1 MLESLSFFLKNIAC
15 SNCTS
20 NEFEECTEKEDYK
33 SWKMYLKEYELYS
46 AITLYNENLNKDIS
60 YLIQKNESI
69 ILLDE
74 NKEIFI
80 KLEYLSN
87 SEEDGTPIMVPTDEY
102 QDLYE
107 KIENMEK
114 KFDKSRNANYIGTYN
129 LKKSK

>member
-1 MLESLSFFLKNIAC
+1 MFESLSFLLKNINC

-20 NEFEECTEKEDYK
+20 NEFDENPIKQDYK

-46 AITLYNENLNKDIS
+46 AITLYNDDLNKDIS
-60 YLIQKNESI
+60 YLIQKNDSI
-69 ILLDE
+69 ILLDDK
-74 NKEIFI
+74 NEIFI

-87 SEEDGTPIMVPTDEY
+87 SEEDNTPILVPTDEF

-114 KFDKSRNANYIGTYN
+114 NFDKNRNAYYIGTYD
-129 LKKSK
+129 LKKNK